1 MSTRRKW
8 SRTLSVAALMA
19 LPALASGCG
28 ETRVA
33 MAPEVAVPCRALP
46 VVRVTPRAAI
56 DAMSDQ
62 TVMQIDGNNTA
73 IRSGCGR

>member
-1 MSTRRKW
+1 MKTVW

-19 LPALASGCG
+19 LPALASGCT
-28 ETRVA
+28 ETLTVG
-33 MAPEVAVPCRALP
+33 PEVAVPCRALT
-46 VVRVTPRAAI
+46 VVRVTPRAAV
-56 DAMSDQ
+56 DVLSDE

>member
-1 MSTRRKW
+1 MRTGLCKMS
-8 SRTLSVAALMA
+8 SVAALMA

-28 ETRVA
+28 TERLA
-33 MAPEVAVPCRALP
+33 MAPEVAVPCRALT
-46 VVRVTPRAAI
+46 VVRVTPRAAV
-56 DAMSDQ
+56 DVLSDE

>member
-1 MSTRRKW
+1 
-8 SRTLSVAALMA
+8 
-19 LPALASGCG
+19 
-28 ETRVA
+28 
-33 MAPEVAVPCRALP
+33 MAPEVAVPCRALT